1 MEEEIQKIKKQIDQL
16 KQENEQTKQETEQI
30 RNIIQYKQ
38 DFAETSDNQNP
49 GIIIPNKQTPI
60 ESFINTISKIDFQR
74 WYTSVK
80 IIVEDF
86 EMKIV
91 ALIYS
96 GADMN
101 CNQE

>member
-1 MEEEIQKIKKQIDQL
+1 MDEIFNRFKNIQRPITVEDLKEEIQKIKKQIDQL

-60 ESFINTISKIDFQR
+60 ESFINTITKIDFQR
-74 WYTSVK
+74 Y
-80 IIVEDF
+80 IQI
-86 EMKIV
+86 
-91 ALIYS
+91 
-96 GADMN
+96 
-101 CNQE
+101 